1 MNKVIESRKKRHMA
15 KVYCFFAPF
24 LFVDENGEV
33 KIYGNLEKA
42 YYDAL
47 KRMALQFER
56 GYVDLT
62 LYLMKQMELRYV
74 DARSCVEQM
83 LSFTGTEMV
92 LLDFKNWPRATQDNC
107 EAVIRGLCEINGV
120 DFDKSVFLVAYKKFE
135 TNWGAILR

>member
-1 MNKVIESRKKRHMA
+1 MNKIIETKKQRHMQ
-15 KVYCFFAPF
+15 VLYNTHAPF
-24 LFVDENGEV
+24 SFVDDKGEV
-33 KIYGNLEKA
+33 QIYKALENA
-42 YYDAL
+42 YYDAML
-47 KRMALQFER
+47 RLVEQFQR

-62 LYLMKQMELRYV
+62 LYLMKQMELRHV
-74 DARSCVEQM
+74 DAKSCVEQM

-107 EAVIRGLCEINGV
+107 EAIIRGLCEINGV

>member
-1 MNKVIESRKKRHMA
+1 MNKAIEKIKERHMQTLYMA
-15 KVYCFFAPF
+15 HAPF
-24 LFVDENGEV
+24 SFVDDKGEV
-33 KIYGNLEKA
+33 QIYKALENA

-47 KRMALQFER
+47 LRIVEQFQR

-62 LYLMKQMELRYV
+62 LYLMKQMELRRV
-74 DARSCVEQM
+74 EARSCVEQM

-107 EAVIRGLCEINGV
+107 EAILRGLCEINGV
-120 DFDKSVFLVAYKKFE
+120 DFDKSTFLVAYKKFE

>member
-1 MNKVIESRKKRHMA
+1 MNKTIEKIKERHMQTLYNA
-15 KVYCFFAPF
+15 HAPF
-24 LFVDENGEV
+24 SFVDDKGEV
-33 KIYGNLEKA
+33 QIYQTLEKA

-47 KRMALQFER
+47 LRIVVQFQR

-62 LYLMKQMELRYV
+62 LYLMKQMELRLV

-92 LLDFKNWPRATQDNC
+92 LLDFKNWPRNTQDDC

-120 DFDKSVFLVAYKKFE
+120 DFDKSTFLVAYKKFE

>member
-1 MNKVIESRKKRHMA
+1 MNKAIEKIKEQHMA
-15 KVYCFFAPF
+15 TLYNAHAPF
-24 LFVDENGEV
+24 SFVDDKGEV
-33 KIYGNLEKA
+33 QIYQTLEKA

-47 KRMALQFER
+47 LRIVQQFQR
-56 GYVDLT
+56 GFVDLT
-62 LYLMKQMELRYV
+62 LYLMKQMELRRV

-92 LLDFKNWPRATQDNC
+92 LLDFKNWPRRTQENC
-107 EAVIRGLCEINGV
+107 EAIIRGLCQIHEI